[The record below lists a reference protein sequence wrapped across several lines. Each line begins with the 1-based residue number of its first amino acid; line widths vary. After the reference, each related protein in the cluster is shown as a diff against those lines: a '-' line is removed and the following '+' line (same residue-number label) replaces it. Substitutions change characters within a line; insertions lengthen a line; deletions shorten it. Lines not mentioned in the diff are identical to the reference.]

1 MNYFFNNNNLFLE
14 MNEIKLIRNQDG
26 REYNPMKPN
35 FIKIKTNIYFKK
47 NGDVEK
53 LIIVNKKFLDGEQI
67 SVIEDLVEDEKKIKS
82 KKRKT

>member
-1 MNYFFNNNNLFLE
+1 

-35 FIKIKTNIYFKK
+35 FIKIKENKYLFQK

-53 LIIVNKKFLDGEQI
+53 LIIVNKKF
-67 SVIEDLVEDEKKIKS
+67 
-82 KKRKT
+82 